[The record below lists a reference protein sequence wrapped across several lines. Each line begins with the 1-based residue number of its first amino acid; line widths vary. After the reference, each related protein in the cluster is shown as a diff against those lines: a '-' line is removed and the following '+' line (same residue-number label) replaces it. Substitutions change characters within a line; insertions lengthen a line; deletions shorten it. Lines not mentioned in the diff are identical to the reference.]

1 MRFLFACG
9 GTAGHINPA
18 LAVASELRQMMPDA
32 KFLFVGSGRE
42 MERRLVPA
50 ERFELVNITITGFA
64 RGARPRDFKHNINTI
79 HNLSVSMREANK
91 IIDNFRPDAVIGTGG
106 YVCYPVLRSAAKHG
120 IPTVMHESNAVPGLT
135 TKVLSGVVDRMLV
148 AFPSVSSYYKK
159 PERVVVTGTPVRGD
173 FRKIS
178 REQAKKR
185 LGVVGKPLVVSF
197 WGSLGADGMNHMM
210 ADFIRLNS
218 KSGAM
223 WHIHATGNGQTGVS
237 RMVERLNECGV
248 YGLPDW
254 EDLRAYIDNMGVVM
268 AASDLVICR
277 AGASTLA
284 ELTNMGRAAVLVP
297 SPNVTNNHQV
307 KNARELEKSGAAV
320 VLTEENC
327 SGQLIYNT
335 AIGIL
340 RDRERLEFL
349 EKNAAKLGQPEATS
363 KIIGTILSLI
373 N

>member
-1 MRFLFACG
+1 
-9 GTAGHINPA
+9 
-18 LAVASELRQMMPDA
+18 
-32 KFLFVGSGRE
+32 
-42 MERRLVPA
+42 
-50 ERFELVNITITGFA
+50 
-64 RGARPRDFKHNINTI
+64 
-79 HNLSVSMREANK
+79 
-91 IIDNFRPDAVIGTGG
+91 
-106 YVCYPVLRSAAKHG
+106 
-120 IPTVMHESNAVPGLT
+120 
-135 TKVLSGVVDRMLV
+135 
-148 AFPSVSSYYKK
+148 
-159 PERVVVTGTPVRGD
+159 
-173 FRKIS
+173 
-178 REQAKKR
+178 
-185 LGVVGKPLVVSF
+185 
-197 WGSLGADGMNHMM
+197 
-210 ADFIRLNS
+210 
-218 KSGAM
+218 
-223 WHIHATGNGQTGVS
+223 
-237 RMVERLNECGV
+237 MVERLNECGV